1 MNRKDRPA
9 ERGGFTLL
17 ELLIAAVLV
26 SALMSAV
33 WGIMSLYNSMLT
45 AGQEEVTEQQLVRSL
60 FQLMEE
66 DFSSVLTPLDER
78 KVPEK
83 PLNAEE
89 NAFAEL
95 AQDDQDVTASRSI
108 FEISPENSSPAAPVF
123 VGTSTAIR
131 LTTHRVIPPKKEAE
145 ISEIDLLDELG
156 GGSNSDRYTE
166 QEGESPA
173 VSEFQTIVYQF
184 QMPGQNESAQS
195 LPAGLYRIQVDSL
208 ELLSLLNNRTAFQES
223 RVEDGVRIDRLTLES
238 LLFPQQDQ
246 LNEGAEMEI
255 ETEAIVPHYDLVPE
269 VVSCQFEYFDGATW
283 VSEWPT
289 EGNSEVSY
297 PAAIRVRFDLINTEE
312 LEKMIDLETPAQESN
327 ELERELNDSFSAG
340 AETDGFETNPGLNA
354 DETEESGQESLSPPG
369 GITPR
374 SYWRIFLLENPKPS
388 LDALGLGSGNE
399 TATSS
404 LGSFQQ

>member
-1 MNRKDRPA
+1 MNRKNRQSK
-9 ERGGFTLL
+9 RNGFTLL

-95 AQDDQDVTASRSI
+95 AQEDQEVTASRSI

-131 LTTHRVIPPKKEAE
+131 LTTHRVIPPKKESE
-145 ISEIDLLDELG
+145 ISEFELLDELG
-156 GGSNSDRYTE
+156 GGSSSDRYAE

-173 VSEFQTIVYQF
+173 VSEFQTVVYQF
-184 QMPGQNESAQS
+184 QMPGQNESVQS

-223 RVEDGVRIDRLTLES
+223 RVEDGVRVDRLTLES
-238 LLFPQQDQ
+238 LLFPRQDQ
-246 LNEGAEMEI
+246 LKEGAEMEI

-269 VVSCQFEYFDGATW
+269 VVSCQFEYFDGAAW

-297 PAAIRVRFDLINTEE
+297 PAAIRVRFDLINAQE
-312 LEKMIDLETPAQESN
+312 LEKMSVLETPAQESN
-327 ELERELNDSFSAG
+327 ELERELNDSFSA
-340 AETDGFETNPGLNA
+340 ETDDLGTNPGLNA
-354 DETEESGQESLSPPG
+354 NETEESGQGNLSPLG

-388 LDALGLGSGNE
+388 LDAFGLGSGNE